1 VAAAAVAAVAVLLAF
16 PPVGVGAIPVG
27 AHGPAAAADKVAV
40 AIPSATAV
48 KVAVAPATVPA
59 AAAVSAAA
67 PMAAVA
73 RTGRPAAPDTTEE
86 VPLLTVDRGEYGGG
100 WGSPPQT

>member
-1 VAAAAVAAVAVLLAF
+1 MAAAVIAAVSVLVAF
-16 PPVGVGAIPVG
+16 PPVGVGATPVG

-40 AIPSATAV
+40 AIPPATAV
-48 KVAVAPATVPA
+48 KVAVAPAAVPA

-67 PMAAVA
+67 PMAAVSQ
-73 RTGRPAAPDTTEE
+73 TGRPAAADTTEE